1 MPPKIA
7 NCAKQRPHFVRL
19 AFGAAGGE
27 AGGGGERRR
36 AIGTAPAPATR
47 SLLARAERGGI
58 YYALWAVINHHP
70 PCLYQRI
77 AGRQSRPRGRP
88 RDRPRTWAGGSR
100 GQSEGASETGEKR
113 MGQPYGC
120 ELFRVARIWDCA
132 LCSLCAAPY
141 GVCPCWLLRAG
152 LSRPDGL

>member
-1 MPPKIA
+1 MPPKNSELCKTA
-7 NCAKQRPHFVRL
+7 T
-19 AFGAAGGE
+19 AFCSARFR
-27 AGGGGERRR
+27 GGGRRGGRRR
-36 AIGTAPAPATR
+36 RTSSGDWHRTSPGDAEPW
-47 SLLARAERGGI
+47 ARAERGGI
-58 YYALWAVINHHP
+58 HYALWAAINHHP
-70 PCLYQRI
+70 LCLYQRI

-141 GVCPCWLLRAG
+141 GVCPCWLLRVG